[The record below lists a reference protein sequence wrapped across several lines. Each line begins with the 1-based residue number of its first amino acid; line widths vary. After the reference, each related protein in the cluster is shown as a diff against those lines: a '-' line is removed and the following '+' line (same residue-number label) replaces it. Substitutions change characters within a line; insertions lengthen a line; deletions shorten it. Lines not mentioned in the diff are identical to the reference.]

1 MGLLSA
7 KYILKYNRMKK
18 LLTLVICI
26 FILTTLAG
34 CNGVTFSDIKI
45 VADDVYDVPVGEYT
59 LRYSIPDFEK
69 YNEKFNLTVKVTA
82 FGLDDKQVPVE
93 NNRTIKVAIDCVY
106 TVNVAVS
113 AIIDGENK
121 QTTKTFTV
129 SAVKTSPVVTFTV
142 GSKDYIKKTVPYGSS
157 LDISEFEQIPD
168 LYTQT
173 GSGVNQTI
181 LSKKW
186 VITVNG
192 KTYDLVQ
199 EHLNNITTDLN
210 IKAQYTYSV
219 TYGPVTVS
227 FENGDGATETPS
239 ITQTANSEFRMPD
252 YPVRTGYVF
261 DGWYTDREYT
271 KIFSW
276 KNTKTVWD
284 DTVLYAKWIEND
296 YSEYAEYF
304 EFSEPVIDNYGYSYY
319 KARLNRKT
327 SYPADI
333 AVPAGYAGLPVKAFY
348 RTDIETIHD
357 RAMGAFEETAVE
369 SVIVP
374 KAFLYLDSQTFK
386 NCVNLKT
393 VTFDGSFVT
402 DIGTDTFFGCASLQ
416 SITIP
421 DGVTRIGQNAFK
433 GCSSLTSVTLPSTLT
448 VIHVGAFDDC
458 AALVSIT
465 IPDSVKQLNSCF
477 GGCTAL
483 TTVTFTA
490 KSKLS
495 FIASDTF
502 DGCSSLKEITLPY
515 ALKDNSSVKETFKK
529 LGVTVNFYDKPE
541 EENG

>member
-26 FILTTLAG
+26 FILTALVG
-34 CNGVTFSDIKI
+34 CNGVNFSDIKI
-45 VADDVYDVPVGEYT
+45 IADDVYDAPVGEYT

-93 NNRTIKVAIDCVY
+93 NNRTIKVEIDCVY
-106 TVNVAVS
+106 TVTVAAS

-129 SAVKTSPVVTFTV
+129 TAVKTSPTVTFTV
-142 GSKDYIKKTVPYGSS
+142 GSKEYIKRTVPYGSS
-157 LDISEFEQIPD
+157 LDISEFEKIPD

-192 KTYDLVQ
+192 KIYDLVQ
-199 EHLNNITTDLN
+199 EYLNNITTDLN

-219 TYGPVTVS
+219 TYGTVTIS

-239 ITQTANSEFRMPD
+239 ITQTANTVFRMPD
-252 YPVRTGYVF
+252 YPVRSGYVF

-276 KNTKTVWD
+276 KDTKTVWD

-296 YSEYAEYF
+296 YSEYADYF
-304 EFSEPVIDNYGYSYY
+304 EYSEPVVDNYGYSYY
-319 KARLNRKT
+319 KARLKRD
-327 SYPADI
+327 SEYPVDI
-333 AVPAGYAGLPVKAFY
+333 AVPAGYAGLPVKGFFQ
-348 RTDIETIHD
+348 TNTVPTK
-357 RAMGAFEETAVE
+357 GAFEETAVE
-369 SVIVP
+369 NVTIP
-374 KAFLYLDSQTFK
+374 KAFLYLDTKTFK
-386 NCVNLKT
+386 NCVSLQS
-393 VTFDGSFVT
+393 VTFDGNLITEIWTDSFR
-402 DIGTDTFFGCASLQ
+402 GCTSLQ
-416 SITIP
+416 SITVP
-421 DGVTRIGQNAFK
+421 DGVTRIGQNAFQ
-433 GCSSLTSVTLPSTLT
+433 GCTSLVNVTLPSTLT
-448 VIHVGAFDDC
+448 IINAGAFDDC
-458 AALVSIT
+458 TALETIA
-465 IPDSVKQLNSCF
+465 IPDSVTQLRSCF
-477 GGCTAL
+477 GGCTTL
-483 TTVTFTA
+483 TTVAFTE
-490 KSKLS
+490 KSALS

-502 DGCSSLKEITLPY
+502 DGCSSLTEITLPY
-515 ALKDNSSVKETFKK
+515 AFKDNSSVKETFKNS
-529 LGVTVNFYDKPE
+529 GVTVNFYDKPAE